1 MNLRAIVDPT
11 TRENYSDLGHFEFT
25 VGKFSFGSEKSGGQY
40 QGPGPQAAGIGTELH
55 SAQHLDNV
63 TVMHVKVHHGKVHLV
78 KVHHGKVHLDKM
90 TVSHVKVHH
99 DKVHLGKMAVSHV
112 EVHHGKVHL
121 GKVTVSHV
129 KVLGPS
135 LKRS

>member
-1 MNLRAIVDPT
+1 MLCQKFKHDCYLSAASSQGCHGSSCFMNLRAIVDPT
-11 TRENYSDLGHFEFT
+11 TREDHSDLGHFELS
-25 VGKFSFGSEKSGGQY
+25 VGKFSVGSEKSGDQY

-63 TVMHVKVHHGKVHLV
+63 TVMHVKVHH
-78 KVHHGKVHLDKM
+78 D
-90 TVSHVKVHH
+90 KVHH

-112 EVHHGKVHL
+112 
-121 GKVTVSHV
+121 

>member
-1 MNLRAIVDPT
+1 M
-11 TRENYSDLGHFEFT
+11 
-25 VGKFSFGSEKSGGQY
+25 GKFSVGSERSGDQY

-63 TVMHVKVHHGKVHLV
+63 TVMH
-78 KVHHGKVHLDKM
+78 D
-90 TVSHVKVHH
+90 KVHH
-99 DKVHLGKMAVSHV
+99 DKVHLGKM
-112 EVHHGKVHL
+112 
-121 GKVTVSHV
+121 TVSHV

>member
-11 TRENYSDLGHFEFT
+11 TREDHSDLGHFELS
-25 VGKFSFGSEKSGGQY
+25 VGKFSIGSERSGDQY

-63 TVMHVKVHHGKVHLV
+63 
-78 KVHHGKVHLDKM
+78 
-90 TVSHVKVHH
+90 
-99 DKVHLGKMAVSHV
+99 A
-112 EVHHGKVHL
+112 
-121 GKVTVSHV
+121 VSHV

>member
-11 TRENYSDLGHFEFT
+11 TREDHSDLGHFELS
-25 VGKFSFGSEKSGGQY
+25 VGKFSVGSERSGDQY

-63 TVMHVKVHHGKVHLV
+63 TVMHVKVHH
-78 KVHHGKVHLDKM
+78 D
-90 TVSHVKVHH
+90 KVHH
-99 DKVHLGKMAVSHV
+99 DKVHLDKMA
-112 EVHHGKVHL
+112 
-121 GKVTVSHV
+121 VSHV

>member
-63 TVMHVKVHHGKVHLV
+63 TVMQVK
-78 KVHHGKVHLDKM
+78 
-90 TVSHVKVHH
+90 
-99 DKVHLGKMAVSHV
+99 
-112 EVHHGKVHL
+112 VHHGKVHL
-121 GKVTVSHV
+121 GKVHHDKVHHDKVHHDKAHLGKMAASHV

>member
-1 MNLRAIVDPT
+1 M
-11 TRENYSDLGHFEFT
+11 
-25 VGKFSFGSEKSGGQY
+25 GKFSVGSERSGDQY

-63 TVMHVKVHHGKVHLV
+63 TVMHVKVHHGKVHL
-78 KVHHGKVHLDKM
+78 
-90 TVSHVKVHH
+90 
-99 DKVHLGKMAVSHV
+99 GKM
-112 EVHHGKVHL
+112 
-121 GKVTVSHV
+121 TVSHV

>member
-1 MNLRAIVDPT
+1 M
-11 TRENYSDLGHFEFT
+11 
-25 VGKFSFGSEKSGGQY
+25 GKFSVGSERSGDQY

-63 TVMHVKVHHGKVHLV
+63 TVMHVKVHH
-78 KVHHGKVHLDKM
+78 D
-90 TVSHVKVHH
+90 KVHH
-99 DKVHLGKMAVSHV
+99 DKVHIGKMA
-112 EVHHGKVHL
+112 L
-121 GKVTVSHV
+121 SHV

>member
-1 MNLRAIVDPT
+1 M
-11 TRENYSDLGHFEFT
+11 
-25 VGKFSFGSEKSGGQY
+25 GKFSVGSERSGDQY

-63 TVMHVKVHHGKVHLV
+63 TVMHGK
-78 KVHHGKVHLDKM
+78 
-90 TVSHVKVHH
+90 
-99 DKVHLGKMAVSHV
+99 
-112 EVHHGKVHL
+112 VHHGKVHL
-121 GKVTVSHV
+121 GKMAVSHV

>member
-11 TRENYSDLGHFEFT
+11 TREDHSDLGHFELS
-25 VGKFSFGSEKSGGQY
+25 VGKFSVGSERSGDQY

-63 TVMHVKVHHGKVHLV
+63 TVKHV
-78 KVHHGKVHLDKM
+78 KVHLDK
-90 TVSHVKVHH
+90 VQ
-99 DKVHLGKMAVSHV
+99 LGKMA
-112 EVHHGKVHL
+112 
-121 GKVTVSHV
+121 VSHV

>member
-1 MNLRAIVDPT
+1 M
-11 TRENYSDLGHFEFT
+11 
-25 VGKFSFGSEKSGGQY
+25 GKFSVGSERSGDQY

-63 TVMHVKVHHGKVHLV
+63 TVMHVKVHH
-78 KVHHGKVHLDKM
+78 
-90 TVSHVKVHH
+90 S
-99 DKVHLGKMAVSHV
+99 KVHLGKI
-112 EVHHGKVHL
+112 
-121 GKVTVSHV
+121 TVSHV

>member
-1 MNLRAIVDPT
+1 M
-11 TRENYSDLGHFEFT
+11 
-25 VGKFSFGSEKSGGQY
+25 GKFSVGSEKSGDQY

-63 TVMHVKVHHGKVHLV
+63 TVMHVKVHHDKVHP
-78 KVHHGKVHLDKM
+78 DKM
-90 TVSHVKVHH
+90 TPMH
-99 DKVHLGKMAVSHV
+99 DK
-112 EVHHGKVHL
+112 VHHGKVHL
-121 GKVTVSHV
+121 GKMAVSHV